1 MEPAKENRDRP
12 QQDVY
17 RIADEMGDQL
27 DELGEEHPADKS
39 LNGDG
44 CLFDRPFACGDPQEP
59 DECHVTQESRGG
71 HCSEMDCISA
81 PWLSPASHTK
91 R

>member
-1 MEPAKENRDRP
+1 
-12 QQDVY
+12 
-17 RIADEMGDQL
+17 MGDEL
-27 DELGEEHPADKS
+27 DELGEQHPADKR

-44 CLFDRPFACGDPQEP
+44 GLFDRPFARGDPQEP
-59 DECHVTQESRGG
+59 DECHVTHESRGG
-71 HCSEMDCISA
+71 HCGEMDCISA